1 MLLHFFVDELD
12 KRGYYDQMKTLVEN
26 MYQQNGRQKVTIVAH
41 SMGGPVTLY
50 FLTSY
55 PGVDQSWKN
64 KYINAWVTLSGAW
77 SGGVPTIP
85 VVVTGTSKTPLF
97 LKFFDDLIS
106 NFLVPVTRTFESL
119 SFLFPKAS
127 VFGNSVLISTPSRE
141 YTANDYKQLFSDIGY
156 TNGYKMFQGVQKLN
170 QGYPSPN
177 VHTYCYYG
185 VNVKTPV
192 KYTYDKD
199 FKRDNTVGL
208 RESSVQYGD
217 GDGAV
222 NTVSSEVCHKWTN
235 MPSSLYSFTYR
246 KYSKVN
252 HDGIVKNTR
261 VLADIAAI
269 VRAPPPTSHLS
280 V

>member
-1 MLLHFFVDELD
+1 MLHFIADELD
-12 KRGYYDQMKTLVEN
+12 KRGYYDRMKTLVED
-26 MYQQNGRQKVTIVAH
+26 MYQQNSKQKVTIVAH

-55 PGVDQSWKN
+55 SGVNQQWKD

-77 SGGVPTIP
+77 SGGVATVP
-85 VVVTGTSKTPLF
+85 VVVTGTSKTPMF
-97 LKFFDDLIS
+97 LKFFDDLIAT
-106 NFLVPVTRTFESL
+106 FLAPITRTFES
-119 SFLFPKAS
+119 FPFIFPKAS
-127 VFGNSVLISTPSRE
+127 VFGNSVLISTPSRD
-141 YTANDYKQLFSDIGY
+141 YTANDYKQLFRDIGH
-156 TNGYKMFQGVQKLN
+156 TNGYKMFQGVQKVN

-185 VNVKTPV
+185 VNVKTPE
-192 KYTYDKD
+192 KFIYDKD
-199 FKRDNTVGL
+199 FKVDNTVGL
-208 RESSVQYGD
+208 RESRVQYGD

-222 NTVSSEVCHKWTN
+222 NTVSSEVCHKWTK

-246 KYSKVN
+246 KYNKIDHN
-252 HDGIVKNTR
+252 GIVTNTR

-280 V
+280 L